1 MADLAPA
8 VISSAPAPSLLS
20 PLTDPAGGPALT
32 RLKSFTSQG
41 PVRRMLPWFGGVA
54 GIGLVALAWATL
66 SPAPQRVLYTELN
79 DGERAKVVSAL
90 DKAQIAYAIDNQT
103 GTLTVGEDDLYKA
116 RMLVAEDGA
125 LAAPAAAGLDAL
137 PMGASRTLEGE
148 HLRSARERELT
159 LSIMEID
166 GVEAVRVHLAQAEK
180 SVFVRDNVAPSAS
193 VMVRLA
199 RGRSLGDSQVAAI
212 VNLVAGSV
220 PGMSA
225 DSVRLVDQHGR
236 LLTAKV
242 AGGNERI
249 EMQGQLEEKLRA
261 QLDALLTPML
271 GAGNF
276 SNEVQVEL
284 DMDQVTSA
292 RETNAETVRLAALAA
307 AAKVRQAQATGEAA
321 SARLAAVLAANT
333 QLTQEKKHA
342 LKAATDGRACLSDRT
357 LRVLNGAPGLT
368 VAAPAAG
375 VSAPAGQPPAGPAA
389 VAAHPHVA
397 TDADVSGWVLDAGR
411 LHEAC
416 RQQLA
421 ELAGWINANTGTCS
435 AASKA

>member
-1 MADLAPA
+1 MSWLSLVPYLLAIGIGAGATWPLARAPLQLDLAQ
-8 VISSAPAPSLLS
+8 L
-20 PLTDPAGGPALT
+20 
-32 RLKSFTSQG
+32 R
-41 PVRRMLPWFGGVA
+41 
-54 GIGLVALAWATL
+54 
-66 SPAPQRVLYTELN
+66 
-79 DGERAKVVSAL
+79 GE
-90 DKAQIAYAIDNQT
+90 Y
-103 GTLTVGEDDLYKA
+103 
-116 RMLVAEDGA
+116 
-125 LAAPAAAGLDAL
+125 AGL
-137 PMGASRTLEGE
+137 
-148 HLRSARERELT
+148 
-159 LSIMEID
+159 
-166 GVEAVRVHLAQAEK
+166 
-180 SVFVRDNVAPSAS
+180 
-193 VMVRLA
+193 
-199 RGRSLGDSQVAAI
+199 
-212 VNLVAGSV
+212 
-220 PGMSA
+220 
-225 DSVRLVDQHGR
+225 
-236 LLTAKV
+236 
-242 AGGNERI
+242 
-249 EMQGQLEEKLRA
+249 
-261 QLDALLTPML
+261 
-271 GAGNF
+271 
-276 SNEVQVEL
+276 
-284 DMDQVTSA
+284 